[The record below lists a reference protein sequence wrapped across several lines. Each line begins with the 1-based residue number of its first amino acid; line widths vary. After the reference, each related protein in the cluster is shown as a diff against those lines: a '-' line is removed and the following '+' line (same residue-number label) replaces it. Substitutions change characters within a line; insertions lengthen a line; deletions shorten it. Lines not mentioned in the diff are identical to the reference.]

1 MAKADPMGSG
11 STSDAEFKAYQDS
24 VMDPFGA
31 DVTNA
36 VRLGQMSPAEAAT
49 MVTGQPN
56 PMGSGQ
62 TTDREMQMMNEMI
75 APANRQ
81 RDLEQRSYQAYMDA
95 LARLRQ
101 AETAGRPASMS
112 EAARAQ
118 NNLNMVRGTGALQNL
133 QPPMDVGTLLRNLSQ
148 KVGE

>member
-1 MAKADPMGSG
+1 MADP
-11 STSDAEFKAYQDS
+11 
-24 VMDPFGA
+24 MDPFGA

-36 VRLGQMSPAEAAT
+36 VRLGQMSPADAAT

-62 TTDREMQMMNEMI
+62 TTDREMQMYQQSI
-75 APANRQ
+75 SPGGNRQ

-112 EAARAQ
+112 EAAQAQ

-148 KVGE
+148 KAGE